1 MSNPSRHPYTLSALA
16 LVLLAHGVA
25 QAAVVRWNDPAG
37 GSFNDP
43 ANWFPLVL
51 PGEADTALLNLATP
65 SVAPYVV
72 SGFNTSVNRL
82 VVGQD
87 SVRFDFDR
95 IGRLRLTGRDAA
107 APGLVVGEL
116 AGQQGVLTLFDG
128 GSVIGEHAAI
138 GLAAGSSGALN
149 VDSSRVELTRSVS
162 LGSSTANRL
171 ALSND
176 ATMRAGSLSMGAGT
190 LNVQAS
196 TLTIDRSFDIG
207 GDDAIT
213 LELGP
218 GARITSG
225 NTTLDP
231 QGGLGDGAVFG
242 EITGANTRW
251 DILGRLVVR
260 EQGMWVLNFE
270 SGAVLR
276 TGEAVLDGS
285 SNDGTAV
292 STLWVDGPGTSWT
305 ASGAVDFGNV
315 GWGSTGIRSGGFASA
330 SRARLGVESGA
341 LGIVSVDGTNSRF
354 EIGGPLEVG
363 LLGRGILRLRAGGTL
378 EAGELIMGDDGEAT
392 VRGSSTLL
400 DIAGDGTV
408 DGVLELSSGGDATFG
423 GKATLGSA
431 AGRHGSARVTGIGS
445 EWTVGSELHVGLAG
459 EGELFVSDG
468 GKVASKFGY
477 VGSEAGS
484 TGSVDISGTGSL
496 WEITEELQVGAKGSG
511 SLTILD
517 GGLVT
522 GRLARLAAFD
532 TGVGA
537 ARIAGR
543 GSEWQ
548 LDEILTVARQGQADL
563 LIEQGG
569 VVRSVGGFVASG
581 SGAARGNV
589 TITGD
594 DSAWHVAGNFYIG
607 GPGFPTQ
614 VFDLIGGV
622 GGVGNVTLRDGGLLE
637 VTEGLRIQA
646 TSTLRIDGGT
656 LSLEQLDN
664 LGSFLFDAGTLRVTA
679 ADFRIGARG
688 GLPGFFER
696 TLTLSGDR
704 HLDVANAE
712 AVIDTT
718 GTLNLIDGASFEAPS
733 GRNAGSI
740 LVDDATLRFG
750 DGDLVNN
757 GSLVVR
763 SFGRLEIGRDLP
775 IGDAPSQHGSVVLD
789 GVGSR
794 IDVARDLSVGATG
807 SGSLEITGGALLE
820 VDGDG
825 NIAAKEGSRG
835 KVLLRGFGSALRVG
849 GELTVGSSTGG
860 GAEIDIGR
868 NSQIVVTGTT
878 TLHDNSRLHLDGGAL
893 RTLAFDTGG
902 RFAFTSGL
910 LDLTGVEL
918 LVRPGGGVPGWFD
931 SRLVLGPQQRLSI
944 SGGGVAVSQGGE
956 VEIDGVDAGLIVRDA
971 VLLGRGGGH
980 GSITVANGGLLS
992 NGSVGFVGDSAGTS
1006 GAVTVRGTR
1015 SRWRSTNNVVIG
1027 NFGSGTLD
1035 VLDGGSLTTRDLFV
1049 GGNAGAD
1056 GRARV
1061 AGAESMIDLAGA
1073 LNVGLADEGQLDVAD
1088 GGEVTLKGTATLG
1101 SQASGDGKLNVS
1113 GTNAL
1118 LDVGGSLIVGDAG
1131 KGELSVTR
1139 GGQVKSASG
1148 TLGAQAA
1155 GEGEALVSG
1164 AGSRWDNTGI
1174 LLVGNAGRGTL
1185 EAADGG
1191 VVTAGDE
1198 LRLGENSSGEGELR
1212 AAGPATRIEVK
1223 RDVTVGLRGT
1233 GTLELSDGA
1242 VLDVDG
1248 NGEIAD
1254 AVGSVGRVV
1263 LTGQGTRWDNALD
1276 LAVGLRGDGEL
1287 EVTDGATIDT
1297 QVNGMVGHQ
1306 ASATGRASV
1315 SGSGSEWAIGET
1327 LFVGFVGD
1335 GELTVADGA
1344 KVTAKRFAT
1353 IANGAVSRGRAVV
1366 TGAGSE
1372 LNIGASL
1379 LVGDANDGGLI
1390 VSDGAT
1396 VTTQQNGIIGSQTA
1410 ARGRMVVT
1418 GRDSAWSL
1426 RGSIFVGNQG
1436 IGELLIADGAAVT
1449 TENLNDTWIGN
1460 VAGSTGTIELR
1471 GRGARLST
1479 DQLVVGYFGD
1489 GELRVL
1495 DGAVMSSRN
1504 TWIGFGTQSESSA
1517 RVAGGGEWL
1526 IETFLDVGTSGTAR
1540 LDIVDG
1546 GVVRTKNSYVAE
1558 ELNGEGTI
1566 TIAGKDAAWFT
1577 RDDFLLGGKD
1587 DGRSGG
1593 VGDVAIRNGGLLEV
1607 GDKLQIFDR
1616 SRLTLD
1622 GGTLRVGKLDSR
1634 GELLFE
1640 SGTLEFTASDL
1651 RIGGAGSTPAPFGSS
1666 LLLTDDKHV
1675 NVVNGRTD
1683 LGLDG
1688 ILGVLDGTS
1697 FASRGGRNDGAILA
1711 DSSTVHF
1718 TAAFENAGTFSA
1730 TNATLRFDGGLSNT
1744 GAMRLMGARVEGD
1757 VHNEAAIV
1765 LSGANDF
1772 TGALSGNGVFAGTG
1786 SASLAGSLNPGN
1798 SPGLV
1803 SFGGD
1808 VSFEDTHMLTI
1819 ELAGREGGVSHDQIR
1834 VAGRLTLGGTLDVDL
1849 LDDYAPLLGDTF
1861 DIAIAAFIDGE
1872 FADLLLPTLA
1882 SGLRWRT
1889 LQLSDALGRELYRLE
1904 VSAVPVPPAVWMLGS
1919 ACVVIVARVR
1929 RR

>member
-1 MSNPSRHPYTLSALA
+1 MSYASRIPHSLCSFV

-37 GSFNDP
+37 GSFIDP
-43 ANWFPLVL
+43 TNWSPAQL
-51 PGEADTALLNLATP
+51 PGEADTALFNLGAP

-72 SGFNTSVNRL
+72 TGINASVNRL

-87 SVRFDFDR
+87 NVRFDFDR
-95 IGRLRLTGRDAA
+95 TGRLRLTGRDAA
-107 APGLVVGEL
+107 APGLVVGES

-149 VDSSRVELTRSVS
+149 VDSSRLEMAGSVT

-171 ALSND
+171 ALSNA
-176 ATMRAGSLSMGAGT
+176 ATMRTGSMSMGAGT
-190 LNVQAS
+190 LSVQAS
-196 TLTIDRSFDIG
+196 TLSIDRSFDIG

-213 LELGP
+213 LELGQ
-218 GARITSG
+218 GARLTSG
-225 NTTLDP
+225 DTTLNP
-231 QGGLGDGAVFG
+231 QGGFIDGAVFG

-251 DILGRLVVR
+251 DILGKLVAR
-260 EQGMWVLNFE
+260 EHGMWVLNFK
-270 SGAVLR
+270 SGAELR
-276 TGEAVLDGS
+276 TGEAVLDGL
-285 SNDGTAV
+285 SNSGAA
-292 STLWVDGPGTSWT
+292 STLSVEGAGTSWR
-305 ASGAVDFGNV
+305 ASGAVDVGKS
-315 GWGSTGIRSGGFASA
+315 GWGAAGVTVGGFASA
-330 SRARLGVESGA
+330 PSVRLGVENGA
-341 LGIVSVDGTNSRF
+341 LGILSANGTNSRF
-354 EIGGPLEVG
+354 EIAGPLEVG
-363 LLGRGILRLRAGGTL
+363 LLGRGILRLRAGGNV
-378 EAGELIMGDDGEAT
+378 EAGELVIGDNGEAD

-400 DIAGDGTV
+400 DIAGDGNV
-408 DGVLELSSGGDATFG
+408 DGLLSLSSGGDAKFG
-423 GKATLGSA
+423 GKATLGSQS
-431 AGRHGSARVTGIGS
+431 GRHGTAAVLGVGS

-484 TGSVDISGTGSL
+484 TGNVDISGTGSL

-532 TGVGA
+532 TGVGE
-537 ARIAGR
+537 ARVAGR
-543 GSEWQ
+543 GSEWR
-548 LDEILTVARQGQADL
+548 LAEILTVARQGRGEL

-581 SGAARGNV
+581 SGAARGDV
-589 TITGD
+589 TIDGNG
-594 DSAWHVAGNFYIG
+594 SAWHVAGNFYIG
-607 GPGFPTQ
+607 GPGFPTD

-622 GGVGNVTLRDGGLLE
+622 GGIGNVTLRDGGLLD

-646 TSTLRIDGGT
+646 TSALRLAGGT
-656 LSLEQLDN
+656 LSLEKLDN

-679 ADFRIGARG
+679 ADFRIGAGG

-704 HLDVANAE
+704 HLELVNAE
-712 AVIDTT
+712 AVIDAT
-718 GTLNLIDGASFEAPS
+718 GTLSLFDGASFVAPR
-733 GRNAGSI
+733 GRNAGNI
-740 LVDDATLRFG
+740 LVDNATLRF
-750 DGDLVNN
+750 DEGDLVNN

-763 SFGRLEIGRDLP
+763 SFGQLETGRDFLL
-775 IGDAPSQHGSVVLD
+775 GDAPSQHGSLVLD

-794 IDVARDLSVGATG
+794 IHVARDLSVGATG
-807 SGSLEITGGALLE
+807 SGGLEITGGALLE
-820 VDGDG
+820 VDG
-825 NIAAKEGSRG
+825 AANVATKEGSRG

-849 GELTVGSSTGG
+849 GDLTVGSSTRG

-868 NSQIVVTGTT
+868 DSQLVVAGAT
-878 TLHDNSRLHLDGGAL
+878 TLQNNARLHLDGGAL
-893 RTLAFDTGG
+893 RTAAFDTGG
-902 RFAFTSGL
+902 RFTFTSGL
-910 LDLTGVEL
+910 LDLTRGDL
-918 LVRPGGGVPGWFD
+918 LVHPGGGVPGWFD
-931 SRLVLGPQQRLSI
+931 SRLLLGPEQRLRVSRG
-944 SGGGVAVSQGGE
+944 SVAISQGGE
-956 VEIDGVDAGLIVRDA
+956 VVIDGTNAGLSVRDA

-980 GSITVANGGLLS
+980 GSLTIANGAFLTS
-992 NGSVGFVGDSAGTS
+992 DSVGFVGDIAGTS
-1006 GAVTVRGTR
+1006 GAVTVRGA
-1015 SRWRSTNNVVIG
+1015 SSHWLSGGDVVIG
-1027 NFGSGTLD
+1027 NFGSGTFDL
-1035 VLDGGSLTTRDLFV
+1035 LDGGSLTTMSLFV

-1061 AGAESMIDLAGA
+1061 AGAGSKVDLTGA
-1073 LNVGLADEGQLDVAD
+1073 LRVG
-1088 GGEVTLKGTATLG
+1088 
-1101 SQASGDGKLNVS
+1101 SG
-1113 GTNAL
+1113 
-1118 LDVGGSLIVGDAG
+1118 
-1131 KGELSVTR
+1131 
-1139 GGQVKSASG
+1139 
-1148 TLGAQAA
+1148 
-1155 GEGEALVSG
+1155 
-1164 AGSRWDNTGI
+1164 
-1174 LLVGNAGRGTL
+1174 GRGTL
-1185 EAADGG
+1185 EVSAGG
-1191 VVTAGDE
+1191 LVKVADE
-1198 LRLGENSSGEGELR
+1198 LRLGEAVSGDGDLR
-1212 AAGPATRIEVK
+1212 AEGPGTRVEVK
-1223 RDVTVGLRGT
+1223 RDLTVGVSGT
-1233 GTLELSDGA
+1233 GKLELSGGA

-1248 NGEIAD
+1248 NGEIANE
-1254 AVGSVGRVV
+1254 VGSIGRVV
-1263 LTGQGTRWDNALD
+1263 LTGEGTHWDNALD

-1287 EVTDGATIDT
+1287 EVNDGATIDT
-1297 QVNGMVGHQ
+1297 QANGMVGHQ

-1353 IANGAVSRGRAVV
+1353 IGNGAVSRGRAVV

-1396 VTTQQNGIIGSQTA
+1396 VTTQRNGITGSQTA
-1410 ARGRMVVT
+1410 ARGRMEVT
-1418 GRDSAWSL
+1418 GRDSAWTL

-1436 IGELLIADGAAVT
+1436 IGELLIADGATVT

-1460 VAGSTGTIELR
+1460 VAGSTGTLELR
-1471 GRGARLST
+1471 GRGTRLST
-1479 DQLVVGYFGD
+1479 DQFVVGYFGD

-1540 LDIVDG
+1540 LDIADG
-1546 GVVRTKNSYVAE
+1546 GVVRTQNSYVAE

-1577 RDDFLLGGKD
+1577 LDDFLLGGKD

-1666 LLLTDDKHV
+1666 LLLSDDKHV

-1697 FASRGGRNDGAILA
+1697 FASHGGRNDGAILA

-1718 TAAFENAGTFSA
+1718 TAAFENTGTFSA

-1744 GAMRLMGARVEGD
+1744 GAMRLMGARVEGG

-1765 LSGANDF
+1765 LNGDNDF

-1786 SASLAGSLNPGN
+1786 SVSLAGSLNPGN

-1872 FADLLLPTLA
+1872 FADMLLPTLA

-1889 LQLSDALGRELYRLE
+1889 LQLSDAFGRDLYRLE
-1904 VSAVPVPPAVWMLGS
+1904 VSAVPVPAAVWMLGS
-1919 ACVVIVARVR
+1919 ACAVIVARAR